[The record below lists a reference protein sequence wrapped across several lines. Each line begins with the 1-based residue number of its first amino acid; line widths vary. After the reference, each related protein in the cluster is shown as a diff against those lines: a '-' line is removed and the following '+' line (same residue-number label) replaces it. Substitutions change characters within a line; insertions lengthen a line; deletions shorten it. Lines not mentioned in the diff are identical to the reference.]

1 MTKTD
6 ENLPTLIEGELVD
19 TTERSKSPKIVDGI
33 AYFTR
38 RVFEDCSISKS
49 TNQNFKHA
57 FLNRASGKGAVFS
70 GVDFRYSELTDCYFH
85 GARFENCN
93 FTGAKIRR
101 SNFRAATFENCK
113 FDYLTIEDTPVDYR
127 QVVKNL
133 PDRPNVAQEILHA
146 LRRNAVTQG
155 EMKAVRDLTILE
167 VNQEREHLR
176 RALKGQGE
184 YYRKKYSTFFTKI
197 KLRGRAVSLWL
208 GSVLWGHGE
217 KISRLAIACLVSI
230 LLLSGYSVGS
240 DVLSS
245 PSLTVI
251 EATSRFAT
259 YSKENFLNLL
269 GTLQNATPSQSVG
282 VDAAIAIL
290 RLIFGGMFVAYIF
303 RTISRR

>member
-6 ENLPTLIEGELVD
+6 ENLPTVVEGELVN
-19 TTERSKSPKIVDGI
+19 TSERSKSPKIVEGV

-38 RVFEDCSISKS
+38 RIFEDCSISNS
-49 TNQNFKHA
+49 TSKDFKHA
-57 FLNRASGKGAVFS
+57 FLNRASGKGATFS
-70 GVDFRYSELTDCYFH
+70 GIDFRYAELTDCYFH

-101 SNFRAATFENCK
+101 SNFRTATFENCS
-113 FDYLTIEDTPVDYR
+113 FDYLTIEDTPVDYL

-176 RALKGQGE
+176 RAIKGQGE
-184 YYRKKYSTFFTKI
+184 YYRKKYGTFFAKI
-197 KLRGRAVSLWL
+197 KLRGRALSLWL

-230 LLLSGYSVGS
+230 LLLSVFSVGA

-251 EATSRFAT
+251 EAVSRFVT
-259 YSKENFLNLL
+259 YTKENFLNLL
-269 GTLQNATPSQSVG
+269 GALQNPTPSQSVG
-282 VDAAIAIL
+282 VDAVIAVL